1 MTGILLSLFFTVG
14 KCRGLQRDLRLRCV
28 NVGLCSNFKVRLFVF
43 CSSLRLGS
51 STKRLALLRIAV
63 VRELCGPE
71 AQDREDK
78 RCDKHHGD
86 QVSQSHNNGIAET
99 AVGRFHVRGYGDN
112 GAKAEAQGTQD
123 LVPCS
128 VPYARV
134 GYS

>member
-1 MTGILLSLFFTVG
+1 MWAFVAA
-14 KCRGLQRDLRLRCV
+14 LRL
-28 NVGLCSNFKVRLFVF
+28 GSLF

-51 STKRLALLRIAV
+51 STKRLALLRIAAV
-63 VRELCGPE
+63 HELCGPE

-86 QVSQSHNNGIAET
+86 QVRQSHNNGITET
-99 AVGRFHVRGYGDN
+99 AVGRLHVRGYGDN

-128 VPYARV
+128 VPYVRV